1 MENQV
6 AEKNMREVWIVA
18 DTIVSPL
25 GNSTSENFIAVENKR
40 TGLSQVDS
48 DAVYAGRISSLK
60 GLASVSRFEEMCLQ
74 AIASIKNQISFPTEK
89 TILILSTTKGNVGE
103 LAQTNAQQRRVQ
115 LHEAAD
121 FLSTQTGF
129 KKNIVVSNACI
140 SGIMAFVVGKRFLA
154 SGLFDHALI
163 VGADELSQFVLS
175 GFASLH
181 ALSDEQCKPFDAARK
196 GINLG
201 EAAAAVLITSNPKSL
216 GVDSQIKILGSGLSN
231 DANHISGPSRTGE
244 ELSYAIDHAIRESN
258 LKLSEIDFISGH
270 GTATL
275 YNDEM
280 EAKALSLSN
289 LSDVPTHSLKGYY
302 GHTLGAAGIVESII
316 GFESLRKNTI
326 VSTLGYSTSGVSK
339 TLNVTTNNI
348 YKPLRTFLKTASG
361 FGGCNA
367 AIVFQKK

>member
-1 MENQV
+1 MENKV
-6 AEKNMREVWIVA
+6 AEKNMREAWIAA

-60 GLASVSRFEEMCLQ
+60 GSASVSRFEEMCLQ
-74 AIASIKNQISFPTEK
+74 AITSIKNQISFPTEK
-89 TILILSTTKGNVGE
+89 AILILSTTKGNVGE
-103 LAQTNAQQRRVQ
+103 LAHTHQKRVQ
-115 LHEAAD
+115 LHEVAD
-121 FLSTQTGF
+121 FLSRQTGF
-129 KKNIVVSNACI
+129 KKSVVVSNACI
-140 SGIMAFVVGKRFLA
+140 SGIMAFIVAKRFLTNG
-154 SGLFDHALI
+154 SFDHALVI
-163 VGADELSQFVLS
+163 GADELSQFVFS

-181 ALSDEQCKPFDAARK
+181 ALSDDQCKPFDAARK

-201 EAAAAVLITSNPKSL
+201 EAAAAVLITSDPKSI
-216 GVDSQIKILGSGLSN
+216 GINPDIKILGSGLSN

-244 ELSYAIDHAIRESN
+244 ELSYAIDHAIQESN
-258 LKLSEIDFISGH
+258 LRLSEIDFISGH

-302 GHTLGAAGIVESII
+302 GHTLGAAGVVESII